1 MRHEAA
7 TTNPIVE
14 HTTVPESV
22 LFSEQTP
29 VGYVAGNSEVP
40 DRYLAREGVDPLS
53 HAFEGKIAVHPGL
66 GGEPVPEN
74 ERSAAL
80 EGLLGVGRTG
90 TSVAYI
96 HVPFCETHCLY
107 CGFYNKGYRPEESRL
122 YADALIEELRLWRG
136 RPCQETGPIHALYM
150 GGGTPTALEATDL
163 RRILQEARRV
173 LPLANDC
180 EITVEGRIANFSR
193 EKMEACFEGGANR
206 FSLGVQSFDTGIRR
220 TMGRVAG
227 REELIERLRVL
238 QSYNQAAIVVDLI
251 YGFPMQTMERWLRD
265 IATAQSL
272 HLDGADCYQLNVYK
286 STPLARA
293 IQSGRLPAGADVP
306 QQSAMFAAGVRAMEQ
321 AFYRRLS
328 ITHWGR
334 TTRERNLYNRYVKGR
349 THCLAFGPGGGG
361 TLHGAF
367 YMNTSDYRR
376 WQERVRAGEKPLTM
390 LLRPRPFQNLFKA
403 VTEGMEV
410 GWVDLPALEEEYGA
424 PLRRIWEP
432 VLAQWERAGLVRWQE
447 GVPVLTLAGEFWQV
461 NLTQLLLEYLKK
473 ALEE

>member
-1 MRHEAA
+1 
-7 TTNPIVE
+7 
-14 HTTVPESV
+14 
-22 LFSEQTP
+22 
-29 VGYVAGNSEVP
+29 
-40 DRYLAREGVDPLS
+40 
-53 HAFEGKIAVHPGL
+53 
-66 GGEPVPEN
+66 
-74 ERSAAL
+74 
-80 EGLLGVGRTG
+80 
-90 TSVAYI
+90 
-96 HVPFCETHCLY
+96 
-107 CGFYNKGYRPEESRL
+107 
-122 YADALIEELRLWRG
+122 
-136 RPCQETGPIHALYM
+136 
-150 GGGTPTALEATDL
+150 
-163 RRILQEARRV
+163 
-173 LPLANDC
+173 
-180 EITVEGRIANFSR
+180 
-193 EKMEACFEGGANR
+193 
-206 FSLGVQSFDTGIRR
+206 
-220 TMGRVAG
+220 
-227 REELIERLRVL
+227 
-238 QSYNQAAIVVDLI
+238 
-251 YGFPMQTMERWLRD
+251 
-265 IATAQSL
+265 
-272 HLDGADCYQLNVYK
+272 
-286 STPLARA
+286 
-293 IQSGRLPAGADVP
+293 
-306 QQSAMFAAGVRAMEQ
+306 MFAAGVRAMEQ